1 MSSKIKLDYLQIL
14 DKDFS
19 VKPNGYDA
27 KEVDSFLDTIIEDY
41 KAYEEINNQF
51 IMLQKANNNLR
62 KKNNDLELEVETL
75 KSKAKD
81 ITTSGEVD
89 FNNVELLKKISYLEE
104 QVYNLEEQLRKAKE
118 GKEEK
123 IDPDNRYESR
133 GKSMLAL
140 SEMIVVFVL
149 I

>member
-27 KEVDSFLDTIIEDY
+27 KEVDLFLDMIIEDY

-51 IMLQKANNNLR
+51 IMLQKSANNLR

-81 ITTSGEVD
+81 VNAGGEVD
-89 FNNVELLKKISYLEE
+89 FNNVELLKKISQLEE

-118 GKEEK
+118 EK
-123 IDPDNRYESR
+123 
-133 GKSMLAL
+133 
-140 SEMIVVFVL
+140 
-149 I
+149 

>member
-27 KEVDSFLDTIIEDY
+27 KEVDLFLDTIIEDY

-81 ITTSGEVD
+81 VTTSGEVD
-89 FNNVELLKKISYLEE
+89 FNNVELLKKISQLEE
-104 QVYNLEEQLRKAKE
+104 QVYNLERQLREAKE
-118 GKEEK
+118 SK
-123 IDPDNRYESR
+123 
-133 GKSMLAL
+133 
-140 SEMIVVFVL
+140 
-149 I
+149 

>member
-27 KEVDSFLDTIIEDY
+27 KEVDLFLDTIIEDY

-51 IMLQKANNNLR
+51 VMLQKANNNLR

-81 ITTSGEVD
+81 VTAGGEVD
-89 FNNVELLKKISYLEE
+89 FNNVELLKKISQLEE
-104 QVYNLEEQLRKAKE
+104 QVYNLERELKEAKE
-118 GKEEK
+118 GK
-123 IDPDNRYESR
+123 
-133 GKSMLAL
+133 
-140 SEMIVVFVL
+140 
-149 I
+149 